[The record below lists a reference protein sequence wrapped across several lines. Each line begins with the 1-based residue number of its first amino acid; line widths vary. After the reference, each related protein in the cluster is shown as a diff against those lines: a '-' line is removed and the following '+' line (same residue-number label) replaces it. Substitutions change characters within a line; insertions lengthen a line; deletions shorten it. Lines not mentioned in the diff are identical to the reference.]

1 MLDSNMNNRNCKTC
15 GKFMPNTR
23 IYLGYKECT
32 RCSSVEPY
40 SAHIVYPHKTGG
52 YVQPVD
58 KDTKKHLQTLDRRAV
73 KVGRKSSG
81 GSNSWDRWLKEYKQK
96 KRVSYKGNTSAF
108 QADAVGSIPST
119 RSTSSVKLEALDI
132 YKERGYQKAVS
143 EVDNMYSTGS
153 ISLIQKSNINSFLA
167 GIAVMNKKEQR
178 LILNALSRRQ

>member
-1 MLDSNMNNRNCKTC
+1 MTNRNCKKC

-32 RCSSVEPY
+32 RCSRVEPY

-96 KRVSYKGNTSAF
+96 KRVSYQGNSPALQLECLLIHLLCPFLNTSCHF
-108 QADAVGSIPST
+108 WHRVLMLFLSI
-119 RSTSSVKLEALDI
+119 LEIPL
-132 YKERGYQKAVS
+132 
-143 EVDNMYSTGS
+143 
-153 ISLIQKSNINSFLA
+153 
-167 GIAVMNKKEQR
+167 
-178 LILNALSRRQ
+178 

>member
-32 RCSSVEPY
+32 RCSKVEPY

-58 KDTKKHLQTLDRRAV
+58 KKTKQHLQTLNRRAV
-73 KVGRKSSG
+73 KVGRKSSS
-81 GSNSWDRWLKEYKQK
+81 GSSSWDRWLKEYNKP
-96 KRVSYKGNTSAF
+96 RVSYKGNTPAF
-108 QADAVGSIPST
+108 QAGDVGSIPST
-119 RSTSSVKLEALDI
+119 RSTSSIKQDAIDI
-132 YKERGYQKAVS
+132 YKEKGYHKAVS
-143 EVDNMYSTGS
+143 EVNDMYSTGS
-153 ISLIQKSNINSFLA
+153 ITLMQKSNVNSFLA

-178 LILNALSRRQ
+178 VILNALS